1 MAAFDFRKGL
11 STVALTLAFAAG
23 CASTRWADEPGK
35 AVPISFAANEEAGD
49 QFLNALTAAREAN
62 GLPAPVV
69 TPSYQTEIRNFAQEL
84 QAGKTSVPAA
94 QRAITTWGRSR
105 FEARVVAWALDCGGP
120 TPEVPDALVKTPSAV
135 VSFAAAH
142 FRPQSSGA
150 DQCAVLV
157 LSVQPH

>member
-1 MAAFDFRKGL
+1 VAAFGFRKGL
-11 STVALTLAFAAG
+11 SLVALALSLGG

-69 TPSYQTEIRNFAQEL
+69 TPSYQSEIRNFAQDL
-84 QAGKTSVPAA
+84 QEGKTSVPGA
-94 QRAITTWGRSR
+94 QRAITTWGRTR
-105 FEARVVAWALDCGGP
+105 FQTQVTAWALDCGGP
-120 TPEVPDALVKTPSAV
+120 TPQVPDALVSVPSAV

-142 FRPQSSGA
+142 FRPQSSAA

-157 LSVQPH
+157 ISVQPH